1 MEWSSNH
8 CVLKVSQQ
16 FAATGL
22 GFFNRFQHKTNE
34 TDVIDS
40 VIQIYRLV
48 ETRSLTCCIKTCYN
62 RQAISMVDE

>member
-22 GFFNRFQHKTNE
+22 GFYNRFQYKTNE

-48 ETRSLTCCIKTCYN
+48 ETRSSCCIKTCYN